1 MTHPPKD
8 TGKDTPRKDAPHIRV
23 AELAA
28 LQQRV
33 IKTIAAQSQVALG
46 VRMEAQ
52 AALRRAV
59 DKLVRLD
66 ADTALFDAL
75 SAAAWDAVGRG
86 DLTARLKDA
95 AARVAIAKLEQQHG
109 SQQAIQQ
116 SGAKDFEKG
125 IALKLEM
132 DKLAAA
138 RDALDKRM
146 TDVKT
151 HNARHDTVTVDEPVE
166 KKFKESNM
174 FSRIDFGPREKEAY
188 AVYAA
193 YNKRW
198 SDQYKTVDYFDDMR
212 ALRKLDG
219 QIREQQSEIDKQHER
234 YQARAAALYEMAA
247 HRRNIDANRSGMDY
261 ATLVDML
268 CEKMKDDNFLSAL
281 SRHVPLAKSGPVMVA
296 AVKAEALQYIE
307 ESLTATGA
315 EAIDT
320 LKVLEDEVLPLAQE
334 NKRLSAVEMAEEDA
348 RVLAGLAGYMC
359 VSAAAAINALATFQ
373 PEDAESAHAL
383 RRDLRMHMAVAG
395 KVDPAYISETLGMDQ
410 TTAGYFSIDR
420 LAARPDIA
428 RVLADTSAVAR
439 ADRRY
444 AAFLTEMAGAAEME
458 GVGFGNVRL
467 DSDAFS
473 AIMDQTKPN
482 LPAAQQFA
490 EIARLSKAVITD
502 AQQAYVRGLEP
513 AAEQD
518 DEAGKPRRKR
528 RNDGPQP

>member
-1 MTHPPKD
+1 MTNPPKD
-8 TGKDTPRKDAPHIRV
+8 TPKKDAPHVRI

-46 VRMEAQ
+46 VRTEAQ
-52 AALRRAV
+52 TALRRAV
-59 DKLVRLD
+59 DKMVRLD
-66 ADTALFDAL
+66 ADPALFDAL

-95 AARVAIAKLEQQHG
+95 ASRVAIAKLEQQHG

-125 IALKLEM
+125 ITLKQEM
-132 DKLAAA
+132 DKLSAA
-138 RDALDKRM
+138 RDALDRRM
-146 TDVKT
+146 VDVKE
-151 HNARHDTVTVDEPVE
+151 HNARGDTISVEEHIE

-174 FSRIDFGPREKEAY
+174 FSRMNFGEREAQAY

-193 YNKRW
+193 YNKKW
-198 SDQYKTVDYFDDMR
+198 SDQYKAVDYFDDVR
-212 ALRKLDG
+212 ALRKLDA
-219 QIREQQSEIDKQHER
+219 QIKDQQSEIDKQHER
-234 YQARAAALYEMAA
+234 YQARSAALYEMAA
-247 HRRNIDANRSGMDY
+247 HRRNIDATRNGMDY
-261 ATLVDML
+261 TTLVEML

-281 SRHVPLAKSGPVMVA
+281 SRHVPLAKGGPVMVA

-307 ESLTATGA
+307 ESLTSTGA

-320 LKVLEDEVLPLAQE
+320 LKVLEDEVLPLAQD
-334 NKRLSAVEMAEEDA
+334 NKRLNAVEMAEEDA

-359 VSAAAAINALATFQ
+359 VSAAAAINAMATFQ

-395 KVDPAYISETLGMDQ
+395 KVDPAYISETMGMDQ
-410 TTAGYFSIDR
+410 TTAGYFNIDR
-420 LAARPDIA
+420 LAAKPDIA

-444 AAFLTEMAGAAEME
+444 ASFLTEMAGTAEME

-518 DEAGKPRRKR
+518 DDKPRRKR